1 MPGLPWWN
9 SLEAVVPVADIGGQV
24 SQLVGDEMD
33 GPALALDVDRAG
45 AGMMR
50 RCRSD
55 RSTTALHF
63 TPGIVS

>member
-33 GPALALDVDRAG
+33 DPALALDVDRAG
-45 AGMMR
+45 RGDDA
-50 RCRSD
+50 
-55 RSTTALHF
+55 AL
-63 TPGIVS
+63 PL